1 MLLIGARAQAV
12 PAPVIHT
19 REEYNNIPIGGKYWY
34 NNHLETKTKT
44 TSSLD
49 PPRAEL
55 VATPT
60 PAPTVY
66 KNAPWLNPTPA
77 PTQAPIVEPTPTPEL
92 GSSAEYPIVLFS
104 KAQEDSVPNGK
115 WVVDSR
121 GIPWQQRWHVATFDV
136 SALTSVAGVVQC
148 FWSLGVSFSAFG
160 KSSTAGAGQQPNQTP
175 NQLRKNRPRCS
186 QITSSLNWLCKSGI
200 ATGCCSNKT
209 RHGVSRIWMNGLKSN
224 KVHLAYL
231 SYGS

>member
-77 PTQAPIVEPTPTPEL
+77 PTPAPIVEPTPTPEL

-136 SALTSVAGVVQC
+136 SALTSVAGVVAMFLVAGGVVFGLWKIIYSRGRPATQPDPEPAQKKSAPVFSDYEQFKLAVQVWDRDRLLFEQPGQC
-148 FWSLGVSFSAFG
+148 GVPTAAG
-160 KSSTAGAGQQPNQTP
+160 KS
-175 NQLRKNRPRCS
+175 
-186 QITSSLNWLCKSGI
+186 
-200 ATGCCSNKT
+200 
-209 RHGVSRIWMNGLKSN
+209 
-224 KVHLAYL
+224 L
-231 SYGS
+231 S